1 MPKTN
6 SNRSLTLFSFLI
18 LTLSAGCTQQPTK
31 SSLSISQK
39 PPLVKKDDYKPR
51 LNKLK
56 FAKSQKNSLFKS
68 GNHTIWERLV
78 SLYALPK
85 VENERIDK
93 EINWFLKNPEYL
105 VRVQKRAEPYLHLIL
120 EEIESKNI
128 PGELALLPVVESAFR
143 PDAYSPAHASGLWQ
157 FIPETGR
164 LYGLKQ
170 NNWYDGR
177 RDVYAS
183 TQAATKF
190 LKDLGDNFEGDWLL
204 ALASYNWGRGNVQ
217 KSIDRNLARDLP
229 TDYWSLK
236 MPNETFNYVP
246 RLLAVAKIFANPDQ
260 YNIPL
265 YEIPDQPYFEVVY
278 LDTQLDLKKAAELAQ
293 TSVDEIKRLNPAF
306 KRNATA
312 PNGPHRLLIPV
323 DQVSI
328 FKENLAKLPV
338 AQRYTQASVKVV
350 PDKTR
355 IKTAASR
362 QIKHK
367 IRPGESLGLI
377 ARKYKTSVGAI
388 RTANRLGKT
397 DHIQSGKSLIIPATG
412 KSTIAAKSAP
422 NNAKPIIYTV
432 KPGDT
437 FWKISRQFSV
447 STQEIYQWN
456 KLNANSNLRAG
467 QKLTIHRGSEIVAK
481 ANSSSQPIN
490 YTVQPGDS
498 LTQISR
504 KFKVPVSDL
513 LKWNSTSVD
522 KILKP
527 GQQLKV
533 LADKST

>member
-18 LTLSAGCTQQPTK
+18 LTLSAGCTQQATK
-31 SSLSISQK
+31 GSLSISQK
-39 PPLVKKDDYKPR
+39 PPLVKRDDYKPS

-56 FAKSQKNSLFKS
+56 FASAKKKSFFKS

-78 SLYALPK
+78 SLYALPE
-85 VENERIDK
+85 VENERIDR

-164 LYGLKQ
+164 LYGLQQ

-183 TQAATKF
+183 TQAATQF
-190 LKDLGDNFEGDWLL
+190 LKDLSDKFEGDWLL

-217 KSIDRNLARDLP
+217 KSIDKNLAQDLP

-236 MPNETFNYVP
+236 MPNETFTYVP

-265 YEIPDQPYFEVVY
+265 YEIPDQPYFEVVD
-278 LDTQLDLKKAAELAQ
+278 LDTQLDLQKAAELAQ

-328 FKENLAKLPV
+328 FKENLANLPV
-338 AQRYTQASVKVV
+338 AERFTQAPSPVIPEKARVN
-350 PDKTR
+350 TASSAR
-355 IKTAASR
+355 IN
-362 QIKHK
+362 HK

-377 ARKYKTSVGAI
+377 AQKYHTSVNAI
-388 RTANRLGKT
+388 RSANKLGKAS
-397 DHIQSGKSLIIPATG
+397 HIQAGKSLIIPTDAKTA
-412 KSTIAAKSAP
+412 IAQSSPESRAKS
-422 NNAKPIIYTV
+422 IVYTV

-447 STQEIYQWN
+447 NTQDLYRWN
-456 KLNANSNLRAG
+456 KLNPNSNLKAG
-467 QKLTIHRGSEIVAK
+467 QKLSINQGSQVIANAAASAK
-481 ANSSSQPIN
+481 PIN

-498 LTQISR
+498 LSQISR
-504 KFKVPVSDL
+504 KFNVQVKDL

-522 KILKP
+522 KVLKP